1 MKFRQRAMY
10 NHRVNALICLNDSQ
24 QDTCLCCIKCVKQ
37 LAYGRARDCAGGV
50 GVTWFAAASHP
61 GAFESPGPSLHQ
73 SRGASAGLPS
83 GTPNFHQPFQIFLL
97 FESSIHTVPAFLVGL
112 EIQFYGWTSLLTKV
126 TVFGLLI
133 VTSHVLT
140 VSLQALVS
148 FY

>member
-1 MKFRQRAMY
+1 M
-10 NHRVNALICLNDSQ
+10 CLNDSQ
-24 QDTCLCCIKCVKQ
+24 QDSCLCCIKCVKQ
-37 LAYGRARDCAGGV
+37 LAYGRARGCAGGV

-83 GTPNFHQPFQIFLL
+83 GTPNFHQSAFPNLSSLRIFYSHCSR
-97 FESSIHTVPAFLVGL
+97 FSCVVRNTVLWVDEFFNQSNGVSTTLSK
-112 EIQFYGWTSLLTKV
+112 TH
-126 TVFGLLI
+126 VF
-133 VTSHVLT
+133 T